1 MLSMSNLHIDENTEI
16 GNTGKYLKDIPFDF
30 KNGKVINGLNYVM
43 IGRWTNGYPIYL
55 VHGKLGVLPN
65 NTTQTYQ
72 FNLPNFYGY
81 LLINFIADGGGNN
94 RVNLPYIY
102 PNTQYM
108 NYWITI
114 DIITN
119 NRVQIITGIDRTNF
133 SLYAT
138 FVVVLSKEI

>member
-1 MLSMSNLHIDENTEI
+1 MSNLHIDENTEI
-16 GNTGKYLKDIPFDF
+16 GNTGKYLKDILFDF
-30 KNGKVINGLNYVM
+30 KNGKVINGLNYVI

-65 NTTQTYQ
+65 NTMQTYQ
-72 FNLPNFYGY
+72 FNLPNLYGY
-81 LLINFIADGGGNN
+81 LLINFIADGGGGNKI
-94 RVNLPYIY
+94 NLPYIY

-114 DIITN
+114 EIITN
-119 NRVQIITGIDRTNF
+119 NSVQIITGFDRTNY

-138 FVVVLSKEI
+138 FIVVLSKEI